1 MSKPLSAE
9 PRFVVCVENGEYR
22 ASLEVR
28 KRYQVVTD
36 PDAAALGQL
45 RVIDESGEDYLYPLE
60 YFAAVDYQGEM
71 GRAGSRRVSPHDPT
85 GRRESRAEATAG
97 RERDT
102 FGHPTSRRRG
112 SWQTQRGAQL
122 TRA

>member
-1 MSKPLSAE
+1 MSKPQSAE

-28 KRYQVVTD
+28 KLYRVVAD

-60 YFAAVDYQGEM
+60 YFAAVDYRGEM
-71 GRAGSRRVSPHDPT
+71 GGP
-85 GRRESRAEATAG
+85 GRG
-97 RERDT
+97 
-102 FGHPTSRRRG
+102 G
-112 SWQTQRGAQL
+112 
-122 TRA
+122 